1 MRYAA
6 MRKAYDQK
14 EMGREAREISTKPV
28 STM

>member
-6 MRKAYDQK
+6 VRKVYGQK
-14 EMGREAREISTKPV
+14 EMGREARERSGKPV